1 MCYLCLKDDVFAG
14 MNPTNEQRLRDRAA
28 HIKRLIREAED
39 KKLSMCYIGDAAVEL
54 LKKEQ
59 YELAKQL

>member
-1 MCYLCLKDDVFAG
+1 MCYMCMKDDVFG
-14 MNPTNEQRLRDRAA
+14 GVNPTNQQRLRERARQVKLMLA
-28 HIKRLIREAED
+28 EAED
-39 KKLSMCYIGDAAVEL
+39 RRMEMCYVGDAAVEL

>member
-1 MCYLCLKDDVFAG
+1 MCYLCLKDDIFAG
-14 MNPTNEQRLRDRAA
+14 KNPTNEQQLRERAV
-28 HIKRLIREAED
+28 HIKRIIREAED
-39 KKLSMCYIGDAAVEL
+39 NKHSMCYIGDATVEL

>member
-1 MCYLCLKDDVFAG
+1 MCMKDDVFG
-14 MNPTNEQRLRDRAA
+14 GVNPTNQQRLRERARQVKLMLA
-28 HIKRLIREAED
+28 EAED
-39 KKLSMCYIGDAAVEL
+39 RRMEMCYVGDAAVEL